1 MQKRASGGATEPQ
14 EGQRR
19 SSAVPQDMQKRAWSG
34 FSVPQVSQARPAI
47 THQGYAIESPNPGA
61 SKSPSANA

>member
-1 MQKRASGGATEPQ
+1 MQNRACGGAMEPQ

-19 SSAVPQDMQKRAWSG
+19 SSALPQDMQKRAWSG

-47 THQGYAIESPNPGA
+47 RLQGYAIVPP
-61 SKSPSANA
+61 KPD